1 MLVRRRD
8 WATLRLERRHYH
20 AEYFGYSWHMDLTCK
35 LAAYGIYLGFIIDGD
50 SRMVIHATVMPDK
63 SAPRVYE
70 ELLRPALSLWAFPDQ
85 LVTDQGE
92 EWRLCIFVCFFVWW
106 VTGRATPTGRIPHKV
121 VPSTANV
128 CNPQVEPSPSPSPC
142 PDGST
147 QQQPQPQLRPQLRS
161 RGPCRRMRSPSPSPS
176 RPAIERPPP
185 PPPPCRGAATRRALQ
200 L

>member
-20 AEYFGYSWHMDLTCK
+20 AEHFGYSWHMDLTCK

-50 SRMVIHATVMPDK
+50 SRMVLHATVMPDK
-63 SAPRVYE
+63 TALRVYE

-106 VTGRATPTGRIPHKV
+106 VSGRATPTGRVPHKV

-128 CNPQVEPSPSPSPC
+128 CNLHVEPLPSPSPC
-142 PDGST
+142 PDRST
-147 QQQPQPQLRPQLRS
+147 QQQQPQPQL
-161 RGPCRRMRSPSPSPS
+161 
-176 RPAIERPPP
+176 
-185 PPPPCRGAATRRALQ
+185 
-200 L
+200 